1 MADSKSVAA
10 GPGLADLAETFASVA
25 RPTEPDPLHRVAL
38 AHGASFMTDTPTTSG
53 PQPLVD
59 GPAPLI
65 EPSSAPARA
74 PAAAIAARLGQAWA
88 GQDSDLVFVA
98 ASERRADE
106 IARALQAFA
115 ANEALTLV
123 FPPWD
128 CLPYDRAQPSRE
140 SMGRRM
146 AVLAYLARQGRPGC
160 LIVTSPEAVMQR
172 IPPATAA
179 SDQFDIATGGVLD
192 RDALRAFADRTGYLH
207 DERIDEPGEIAIL
220 GEVVDVYPAAATS
233 PFRIVLDADERIAE
247 IKAFDPLTQRTQ
259 DTVSAVQLTPAS
271 EWIDQGKDAAEAGG
285 GDLAE
290 HYGTPLDDLF
300 ARLPDA
306 DILLDG
312 DVADRVGQVADQIRE
327 AFEARRDFSGPDETR
342 PGDPERIYL
351 SAEAILKRLGR
362 GREIEA
368 DDVSTPPAFALERAP
383 GSALKLY
390 IAAQQDKGRII
401 VIAGL
406 GHELKVIARLLK
418 RSGLEPPH
426 RLDRWDDVARVEP
439 GGFVSIL
446 ADLEGGYEDP
456 DAGVVMLTPIDI
468 TGGRLAQGGGV
479 SGNPFGDTEIR
490 PGDVV
495 IHEDHGLGVL
505 QALDTIE
512 ADGVRRDVVRLE
524 YHGGATVLAPVEEFD
539 RIWRYSSEPSAVTLD
554 RLNSQGWATRRAELS
569 AQIDITAARMV
580 EMATA
585 RAAARTTPV
594 SPPKAAYARF
604 AARFPFPESADQLSA
619 IRAVLDDLASG
630 RPMNRLVCGDVGF
643 GKTEVALRAAAAVAL
658 SGRQTLLAAPTTVL
672 ARQHFETFRKR
683 FEGTGIKV
691 AHLSRIVDAAE
702 ARAVKAGLADGS
714 VHIVI
719 GTQGLADD
727 RLDFAD
733 LALVVIDE
741 EHRFGARLKTD
752 LAARAP
758 HLLAMSATP
767 IPRTLQSAL
776 VGVQDVSIIA
786 SPPARRRPIRTFLTD
801 YDAGSLRSI
810 LRREKS
816 RGGQSFVVAPRI
828 EDLDPLAAEL
838 NSVAPEARL
847 VIAHGKLPADEL
859 DGVMTG
865 FANGRGDILLAT
877 NIIENGLDVP
887 RANTMVVWRPDRF
900 GLAQLHQLRGR
911 VGRGRRQGFAYLL
924 SDPAAPLAEST
935 RARLQTLEALDRLG
949 AGFAVS
955 ARDLDLRGGGDLVG
969 DEQAGHIRL
978 IGASLYQNVLGRAI
992 RAARGESDADT
1003 VRPKLNLPV
1012 RGSLPDDYIP
1022 DPVVRIN
1029 LYARL
1034 AQLASADRI
1043 DALHEEIED
1052 RFGPLPE
1059 AAEAL
1064 VGSARLTALAVAAGV
1079 TEVVSGPK
1087 AMALTFGRRRAE
1099 HLSGR
1104 VVADDYRRWSGA
1116 RLILESDA
1124 ARRQDLQFLETVLD
1138 EMAAA

>member
-1 MADSKSVAA
+1 
-10 GPGLADLAETFASVA
+10 
-25 RPTEPDPLHRVAL
+25 
-38 AHGASFMTDTPTTSG
+38 MTDTIPKSG
-53 PQPLVD
+53 PLPLVD
-59 GPAPLI
+59 GPAPLT
-65 EPSSAPARA
+65 ERPKASVRP
-74 PAAAIAARLGQAWA
+74 PAAAIAARLAQACA
-88 GQDSDLVFVA
+88 ASRDRDVIFVA

-106 IARALQAFA
+106 IARAMQAFA
-115 ANEALTLV
+115 ASEPLTVLV

-128 CLPYDRAQPSRE
+128 CLPYDRALPSRE

-146 AVLAYLARQGRPGC
+146 AVLAHLARQDRFRC
-160 LIVTSPEAVMQR
+160 LVVTSPEAMMQR
-172 IPPATAA
+172 VAPAKAA
-179 SDQFDIATGGVLD
+179 CDRFDLVTGETLD

-220 GEVVDVYPAAATS
+220 GEVVDVYPPAAAT
-233 PFRIVLDADERIAE
+233 PFRIVLQEDGRIAE
-247 IKAFDPLTQRTQ
+247 IKAFDPLTQRSQETA
-259 DTVSAVQLTPAS
+259 SAVQLTPAS
-271 EWIDQGKDAAEAGG
+271 EWVDQGEPPTEAGRL
-285 GDLAE
+285 DLAE
-290 HYGTPLDDLF
+290 HYGMTLGDLF
-300 ARLPDA
+300 ALLPDG
-306 DILLDG
+306 DIVLDG
-312 DVADRVGQVADQIRE
+312 GVGDRIEQVADQIRE
-327 AFEARRDFSGPDETR
+327 AFEARRDFGGPEEAR
-342 PGDPERIYL
+342 PTDPDKIYL
-351 SAEAILKRLGR
+351 TADDAFRALEP
-362 GREIEA
+362 GRELEVDKI
-368 DDVSTPPAFALERAP
+368 SPPPAFALERAP
-383 GSALKLY
+383 GSALKRY
-390 IAAQQDKGRII
+390 VVAQQDKRRTI

-406 GHELKVIARLLK
+406 AHELKVIARLLK
-418 RSGLEPPH
+418 RAGLETPDS
-426 RLDRWDDVARVEP
+426 LDGWDAVARVRP

-446 ADLEGGYEDP
+446 ADLDGGYED
-456 DAGVVMLTPIDI
+456 AGAGLVVLTPTDI
-468 TGGRLAQGGGV
+468 TGGRLARGGGV
-479 SGNPFGDTEIR
+479 SANPFGDTDIR

-512 ADGVRRDVVRLE
+512 ADGVQRDIVRLE

-539 RIWRYSSEPSAVTLD
+539 RIWRYSSEPSTVTLD
-554 RLNSQGWATRRAELS
+554 RLNTQGWATRRAEVS
-569 AQIDITAARMV
+569 AQIDATAAHMV
-580 EMATA
+580 EMSRA
-585 RAAARTTPV
+585 RAAAGTTPV
-594 SPPKAAYARF
+594 APPSAAYARF

-619 IRAVLDDLASG
+619 IKAVLEDLASG

-672 ARQHFETFRKR
+672 ARQHYETFQKR
-683 FEGTGIKV
+683 FEGTGVKI

-702 ARAVKAGLADGS
+702 SRAVKAGLADGS
-714 VHIVI
+714 IQIVV
-719 GTQGLADD
+719 GTQSLADD
-727 RLDFAD
+727 KVAFAD

-741 EHRFGARLKTD
+741 EHRFGAKLKAD

-786 SPPARRRPIRTFLTD
+786 SPPARRRPIRTFLAD

-810 LRREKS
+810 LLREKS
-816 RGGQSFVVAPRI
+816 RSGQSFVVAPRI
-828 EDLDPLAAEL
+828 EDLESLAVEL
-838 NSVAPEARL
+838 KTVAPEAHL
-847 VIAHGKLPADEL
+847 VVAHGKLSADEL
-859 DGVMTG
+859 DSVMTG

-924 SDPAAPLAEST
+924 SDPTTPMAETT

-978 IGASLYQNVLGRAI
+978 IGASLYQRVLGQAI
-992 RAARGESDADT
+992 RAAGGEADPEAL
-1003 VRPKLNLPV
+1003 RPKLNLPV
-1012 RGSLPDDYIP
+1012 RGSLPEDYIP

-1034 AQLASADRI
+1034 AQLTTADGI

-1052 RFGPLPE
+1052 RFGPLPD

-1087 AMALTFGRRRAE
+1087 AMALTFGRHRAE
-1099 HLSGR
+1099 HLSAR
-1104 VVADDYRRWSGA
+1104 IVANDERRWSGA
-1116 RLILESDA
+1116 RLILESEA
-1124 ARRQDLQFLETVLD
+1124 ARRQDLRFLETVLD